1 MTVGMI
7 SCLAVRS
14 LTAQATD
21 ARPTEFLLAAEC
33 AIIGDNFDLRPGDGT
48 PLPSHVIYR
57 GQTATDTPPPDVPAN
72 RIRFTVDAEA
82 GEYYFFAY
90 IRAPDSGSDSYWLR
104 INNGEWFAW
113 ARDLTTTDFAWK
125 VISGPPLPLTAGI
138 NTIDFAYRES
148 NISLA
153 KLAVNAAGV
162 IPLPEEGLSTV
173 GCKTLPSAVQMGG
186 AASLSEKLPELDT
199 AGESNLPVEPSPE
212 SHATAVATEA
222 RGEKV
227 ASEVIA
233 GPRDEF
239 WLEAECAT
247 VGASF
252 ARSKGGAAP
261 ESAYVTYRGTPS
273 MSEAPVDEAAN
284 RVRFVIEQATAGE
297 YQLYARVKAPDGDSD
312 SFWVRINDG
321 AWIKWA
327 SGLRTPTFAWKA
339 VAAGT
344 YSLTDGTNTID
355 IAYRE
360 PNAQLDKLYLRIGG
374 LRPTGLGSPSA
385 VNCN

>member
-1 MTVGMI
+1 MAVGLI
-7 SCLAVRS
+7 SFLLARS
-14 LTAQATD
+14 LPAQATD
-21 ARPTEFLLAAEC
+21 ARPTEFLIAAEC
-33 AIIGDNFDLRPGDGT
+33 AVVGDNFDLRPGAGT
-48 PLPSHVIYR
+48 SSPSHVIYR
-57 GQTATDTPPPDVPAN
+57 GQTATDSPPPDVAAN

-104 INNGEWFAW
+104 INAGEWFAW
-113 ARDLTTTDFAWK
+113 SRDLTTTNFAWK
-125 VISGPPLPLTAGI
+125 VISGPPLPLTGGI

-173 GCKTLPSAVQMGG
+173 ECKTLPSAVQMGG
-186 AASLSEKLPELDT
+186 AASQSEKLPEPDT
-199 AGESNLPVEPSPE
+199 TGESNLPVEPSPE
-212 SHATAVATEA
+212 AHATAVATEA
-222 RGEKV
+222 LSGKV
-227 ASEVIA
+227 ASEVIP
-233 GPRDEF
+233 GLRNEF

-273 MSEAPVDEAAN
+273 MSEAPADAAN
-284 RVRFVIEQATAGE
+284 RVRFVIEQAIAGE

-312 SFWVRINDG
+312 SFWVRINEG

-344 YSLTDGTNTID
+344 CSLTEGTNTID
-355 IAYRE
+355 FAYRE
-360 PNAQLDKLYLRIGG
+360 PNAQLDKLHLQVGGARPIGS
-374 LRPTGLGSPSA
+374 GSPSV